1 MSRLKRAATI
11 PLKCLCRRRKSLWN
25 RATATTGISKNHVK
39 NRKLKLVG
47 FRPPSFGVTVLGNS
61 HGFDCN
67 GSTSGY
73 ILWVNGRGVMIDPP
87 PFSS

>member
-1 MSRLKRAATI
+1 MEEKKKLMKQNDSNNGDIEKPCKILKDLPI
-11 PLKCLCRRRKSLWN
+11 
-25 RATATTGISKNHVK
+25 
-39 NRKLKLVG
+39 VG
-47 FRPPSFGVTVLGNS
+47 FRPPSFGVTILGNS

-73 ILWVNGRGVMIDPP
+73 ILWVNGRVVMIDPP